1 MTTKSTNAADRL
13 ERAQMAGAEAASEAL
28 DEGCDLPEALV
39 QALRDWKRATE
50 ALLSLQTAGR
60 DLVEWEVAY
69 EVIYTGKRR
78 VTAETP
84 MQAEVAVKKLVED
97 DPTEVDSFPP
107 TVRYSTACRVDGKGK
122 KS

>member
-1 MTTKSTNAADRL
+1 MAVADAARDVCTSGEYRQV
-13 ERAQMAGAEAASEAL
+13 EKHKRAFL
-28 DEGCDLPEALV
+28 VDEETMENLAALV
-39 QALRDWKRATE
+39 AEWSAATE

-84 MQAEVAVKKLVED
+84 MQAEVAVKQLVED

-107 TVRYSTACRVDGKGK
+107 TVRYSTARRVDGKGK